1 MANAKEIQVRMHSIQ
16 DTMKITNAMYLISSS
31 KLKKAKQI
39 LANTEPYFYSVQST
53 IGRILRHVPDL
64 EHIYFDARS
73 EVPAE
78 ERKIGYIVVTADKG
92 LAGGYNHDILKLA
105 EAALGQPG
113 VHKFYVLGVIGRQYF
128 ASKHIAVEGTFR
140 YTVQNPT
147 INRARRI
154 AGDMIKAYYQHEL
167 DEIHLI
173 YTEMVNP
180 MKSEA
185 KSIQLLPLK
194 KVTFGQNGTI
204 PADVHHEEVILEP
217 SGAGL
222 MDSIVPNY
230 LVGIIYSCLVE
241 SYASEQNARMMAM
254 KSSTDSASEM
264 LKNLQIQYNRARQAA
279 ITQEITEVISGA
291 RAQRGSEHDE

>member
-31 KLKKAKQI
+31 KLKKAKQT
-39 LANTEPYFYSVQST
+39 LANTEPYFYSIQAT

-64 EHIYFDARS
+64 NHIYFNTRS
-73 EVPAE
+73 EIPQE
-78 ERKIGYIVVTADKG
+78 KRKIGYIVVTADKG
-92 LAGGYNHDILKLA
+92 LAGGYNHDVEKLA
-105 EAALGQPG
+105 DAALRKPG
-113 VHKFYVLGVIGRQYF
+113 EHKLYVLGIIGRQYF
-128 ASKHIAVEGTFR
+128 ANKHVAVDGTFR

-147 INRARRI
+147 INRARKI
-154 AGDMIKAYYQHEL
+154 AGDMIKSYRNGEL
-167 DEIHLI
+167 DEVHLI
-173 YTEMVNP
+173 FTEMINA

-185 KSIQLLPLK
+185 RQIQLLPLK
-194 KVTFGQNGTI
+194 KVTFNQLLSV

-230 LVGIIYSCLVE
+230 LVGIIYSSLVE

-254 KSSTDSASEM
+254 KSSTDSAADM
-264 LKNLQIQYNRARQAA
+264 LKSLQIQYNRARQAA

-291 RAQRGSEHDE
+291 RAQEGSERDG